1 MSFMSTLDV
10 FHWSC
15 LDEFARHL
23 PSNTAPAG
31 YACPGCHT
39 CLFPASNVVSP
50 VVDALRELLS
60 TVNWARA
67 GLGLPL
73 VNIHSLFVILFVL
86 FFVRHILEQY
96 SMHCLKM

>member
-1 MSFMSTLDV
+1 MPLLMILSFLLTADV

-15 LDEFARHL
+15 LNEFAGRL

-31 YACPGCHT
+31 YACPACHT
-39 CLFPASNVVSP
+39 GLFPASNVVSP
-50 VVDALRELLS
+50 VVDSLRELLS

-73 VNIHSLFVILFVL
+73 VNTYFV
-86 FFVRHILEQY
+86 
-96 SMHCLKM
+96 

>member
-1 MSFMSTLDV
+1 MCVHASLPIILSYMSTVDV

-15 LDEFARHL
+15 LDEFARQL

-31 YACPGCHT
+31 YACPACHT
-39 CLFPASNVVSP
+39 GLFPASNVVSP
-50 VVDALRELLS
+50 VVDSLRQFLS

-73 VNIHSLFVILFVL
+73 VNTF
-86 FFVRHILEQY
+86 
-96 SMHCLKM
+96 C

>member
-1 MSFMSTLDV
+1 MEDITKKLSVLFVSAKVDIYVPLLMMMLSIVSTVDV

-15 LDEFARHL
+15 LDEFAGRL

-31 YACPGCHT
+31 YACPACHT
-39 CLFPASNVVSP
+39 GLFPASNVVSP
-50 VVDALRELLS
+50 VVDCLRELLS

-73 VNIHSLFVILFVL
+73 VNA
-86 FFVRHILEQY
+86 
-96 SMHCLKM
+96 